1 MTTIKAAYFIY
12 YAAASSL
19 IPFLTLYYQGLGL
32 TGREIGI
39 LTGIS
44 PLMTLV
50 GASVWSLLADLTQKH
65 RLLFLIAIG
74 GTWGSVFLL
83 SQFESFLWLIV
94 AVVAYAFFVAPL
106 MPLVDN
112 TVMVLLGKEKDAYG
126 RYRVWGAY
134 GWGLVAAIVGWVL
147 QRAGLHWIFYV
158 YLSLLLILFALAWR
172 LPIQQTSIS
181 KTNFGSSLRQLLT
194 NWRWLL
200 FLAVALVEGMS
211 LGIFLN
217 YLFLHLENMG
227 ASRVVMGF
235 SLTIATLSEIPIFL
249 NSRRLLRGGAPFLL
263 AVSLAIMVIRAFAY
277 ASMTAAWQVLLI
289 SLLHGPTFS
298 AMWSAGVA
306 YADETAASG
315 LSTTAQG
322 LFNGMVL
329 GLGAALGALVGGFL
343 YESAGAVTAFQ
354 WAGWACLA
362 ALILFVGVHRRSIF
376 EPLRRATKQH
386 HFT

>member
-1 MTTIKAAYFIY
+1 MFTMKAVYFIY
-12 YAAASSL
+12 YAAAASL

-39 LTGIS
+39 LTGIA
-44 PLMTLV
+44 PLMTLL
-50 GASVWSLLADLTQKH
+50 GASIWSVLADLTQKH
-65 RLLFLIAIG
+65 RVLFLVAIG

-83 SQFESFLWLIV
+83 SQLNTFLWLIP

-134 GWGLVAAIVGWVL
+134 GWGIAAAIMGWVL
-147 QRAGLHWIFYV
+147 QQAELHWIFSS
-158 YLSLLLILFALAWR
+158 YLTLLLVLFAIALR
-172 LPIQQTSIS
+172 LPIQPTSRQSNFWHGFKQLI
-181 KTNFGSSLRQLLT
+181 TNR
-194 NWRWLL
+194 RWLL
-200 FLAVALVEGMS
+200 FLAVALIEGMS

-217 YLFLHLENMG
+217 YLFLHLEDMG
-227 ASRVVMGF
+227 ASRTVMGL
-235 SLTIATLSEIPIFL
+235 SLTVATLSEIPIFL

-263 AVSLAIMVIRAFAY
+263 AVSLAIMVVRSFAY
-277 ASMTAAWQVLLI
+277 ANMTAAWQVLLI

-306 YADETAASG
+306 YADETAVPG

-322 LFNGMVL
+322 IFNGTVL
-329 GLGAALGALVGGFL
+329 GLGSALGAVIGGFL
-343 YESAGAVTAFQ
+343 YESSGAVVAFQ
-354 WAGWACLA
+354 WAGWATLA
-362 ALILFVGVHRRSIF
+362 ALILFVGVHRQSLIM
-376 EPLRRATKQH
+376 ELGRR
-386 HFT
+386 